1 MDTIG
6 PIQNRVSRFFIDVD
20 DRNWESVEGVMTSR
34 VHLDY
39 SSFGAGEPVDLTP
52 AEITTAWKE
61 LLPGFDQTH
70 HQVSNPLIESKEQ
83 KANVKVHAT
92 ATHFIDG
99 AEGGDLWVVY
109 GTYNIALV
117 HEGGTWKISR
127 IQFNFKFQDGNM
139 DLPVIAQARADAKAK
154 AE

>member
-6 PIQNRVSRFFIDVD
+6 PINNRISRFFIDVD
-20 DRNWESVEGVMTSR
+20 ARNWSSVEAALTGR

-52 AEITTAWKE
+52 AEITTAWKA

-70 HQVSNPLIESKEQ
+70 HQIGNALIESKEQ
-83 KANVKVHAT
+83 KATARVHVT

-99 AEGGDLWVVY
+99 AEGGDIWVVY
-109 GTYNIALV
+109 GTYDIGVV
-117 HEGGTWKISR
+117 HEAGTWKINK
-127 IQFNFKFQDGNM
+127 IKFNFKFQDGNLE
-139 DLPVIAQARADAKAK
+139 LPVLAQTRADEKS
-154 AE
+154 EE

>member
-6 PIQNRVSRFFIDVD
+6 PIQNRISRFFIDVD
-20 DRNWESVEGVMTSR
+20 DRNWASVEAAMTGL

-52 AEITTAWKE
+52 EAITTAWKE

-70 HQVSNPLIESKEQ
+70 HQIGNALVESKEQ
-83 KANVKVHAT
+83 KATVKVHAT

-99 AEGGDLWVVY
+99 AEGGDIWVVY
-109 GTYNIALV
+109 GTYHIALV
-117 HEGGTWKISR
+117 HEGGAWKISS

-139 DLPVIAQARADAKAK
+139 DLPVIAQARADEK